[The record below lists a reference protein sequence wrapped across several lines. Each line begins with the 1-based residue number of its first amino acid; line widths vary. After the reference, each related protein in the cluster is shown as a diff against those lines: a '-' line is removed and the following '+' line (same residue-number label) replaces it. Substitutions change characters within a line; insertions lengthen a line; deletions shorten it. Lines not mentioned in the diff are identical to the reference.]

1 MNYPALKAA
10 AMYLIDNGVEIPSDL
25 LSQFASLGI
34 KSQEYYQ
41 AQLTRLVKSFYKG
54 NMDILEFVTIFGDL
68 ITGQLTKAWNEGM
81 EVNGVPPEDIT
92 DEWKSML
99 DDIIATEKD
108 SIMGFADEIAAASG
122 LTDQPIDPY
131 LSRVDIW
138 ANRYPDVVNQAILA
152 TAEEKTKLEWVY
164 GDTDH
169 CDTCLQL
176 NGIVAYAREWEEAGL
191 HPQQPPNG
199 ALACGGWRCAC
210 ALVPTTARRRRA
222 SELMDIATSAGI

>member
-10 AMYLIDNGVEIPSDL
+10 AMFLIDNGVEIPSDL
-25 LSQFASLGI
+25 LSQFESFGI

-68 ITGQLTKAWNEGM
+68 ITGQMTKAWYEGM
-81 EVNGVPPEDIT
+81 AVNGVPPEDLT
-92 DEWKSML
+92 DEWKFML
-99 DDIIATEKD
+99 DDIIRLEKD
-108 SIMGFADEIAAASG
+108 SVFPFADEIRAASE
-122 LTDQPIDPY
+122 LTGTVIDPF
-131 LSRVDIW
+131 LSRVSIW

-152 TAEEKTKLEWVY
+152 TAEEKTKLEWIY

-199 ALACGGWRCAC
+199 ALQCGGWKCSC
-210 ALVPTTARRRRA
+210 SLVPTTARRRRA
-222 SELMDIATSAGI
+222 GELMDIATSAGI